1 MIICIKTLT
10 AIWSRSLVNSR
21 AIFQMI
27 YSISQ
32 CPIDMNGIHW
42 EYTNTINRN
51 ISGDEKLAVKY
62 LKIISSPK

>member
-1 MIICIKTLT
+1 
-10 AIWSRSLVNSR
+10 
-21 AIFQMI
+21 
-27 YSISQ
+27 
-32 CPIDMNGIHW
+32 MNGIHW